1 MDGRMD
7 REKKCECSVLKS
19 PKRDSTEAK
28 YLRDIHLGEAS
39 RVMPIF
45 AVELLSCC

>member
-28 YLRDIHLGEAS
+28 YLRDVHFGEAS
-39 RVMPIF
+39 QMYVYVRLF
-45 AVELLSCC
+45 LLLTC